1 MNRLPEQYAVFG
13 VLFLSLFIQSHARIV
28 MHSTKLART
37 IGAFS
42 SEELKS
48 VRKAVLQKAR
58 HRDSPVVKLWDALVP
73 FHPEFDHEK
82 LGLKYLFRKAYWAE
96 DYEPQKLRNLMTTLQ
111 RYIEQYL
118 IDAELQ
124 VQTQT
129 QQLLLVQA
137 LHKRRR
143 TGAFEKALNDGLKK
157 LEKAP
162 DGLSKLQSRLALLHE
177 RYFFDNIQ
185 KNEQRTEDLHQ
196 LAQALN
202 EMLAQQLLV
211 YGIDRSVR
219 RMSMPDNTTFLGL
232 EDALSYASSH
242 EAPSLLR
249 FFQRLWKLYT
259 GSANNTAFLELKAAF
274 FAQYQNW
281 GALEVSL
288 ALKTLINYLAPQ
300 VVGNKEPYV
309 SQLFELFEFGY
320 AQKVLVVDNQLP
332 ASRFLNAVVTGLMAR
347 EFDWVERFVD
357 SHSIYLL
364 KDKEETLTLARVYC
378 LYYKGWHNEAPD
390 LFDQALDIMR
400 ETPHD
405 GWFFK
410 LRLKMLEIRIFCDTY
425 GSRGHS
431 VSFVLERAASFRRF
445 IDRSGNGDTSVG
457 QRYKKC
463 LGYCRRVIK
472 MKSLPYVDPL
482 RKKRLKDEI
491 EAEQQLLLKDWL
503 LYHLDRL

>member
-1 MNRLPEQYAVFG
+1 
-13 VLFLSLFIQSHARIV
+13 

-42 SEELKS
+42 AAELKA

-58 HRDSPVVKLWDALVP
+58 RRDSPVVKLWDALVP
-73 FHPEFDHEK
+73 FHPGFDDEK
-82 LGLKYLFRKAYWAE
+82 LDLKYLFKKAYRGE

-111 RYIEQYL
+111 QYIEQYL

-124 VQTQT
+124 EQPQA

-157 LEKAP
+157 LESAP
-162 DGLSKLQSRLALLHE
+162 DGLVKLQARLALLHE

-202 EMLAQQLLV
+202 EMLAHQLLI

-219 RMSMPDNTTFLGL
+219 RMTLPDDTTFLGL
-232 EDALSYASSH
+232 EEALSFASSD
-242 EAPSLLR
+242 EAPELLE
-249 FFQRLWKLYT
+249 FFQQLWKLYA
-259 GSANNTAFLELKAAF
+259 GGANPALFLKLKAGF
-274 FAQYQNW
+274 FGNYHSW
-281 GALEVSL
+281 GEFEASL
-288 ALKTLINYLAPQ
+288 ALKTLINYLTPH
-300 VVGNKEPYV
+300 VVGNKEPYI

-320 AQKVLVVDNQLP
+320 AQNLLVVDHQLP
-332 ASRFLNAVVTGLMAR
+332 AVRFLNSVVTGLMVR
-347 EFDWVERFVD
+347 KFDWVEWFID
-357 SHSIYLL
+357 SHAVYLL
-364 KDKEETLTLARVYC
+364 KDKEETLTLARVYF
-378 LYYKGWHNEAPD
+378 LYYKGWRTAAPD
-390 LFDQALDIMR
+390 LLDEALGIMST
-400 ETPHD
+400 TPHD

-410 LRLKMLEIRIFCDTY
+410 LRLRMLEVRIFCDTY

-431 VSFVLERAASFRRF
+431 VSFVLERIASFKRF
-445 IDRSGNGDTSVG
+445 IDRSGNGETSLG

-463 LGYCRRVIK
+463 LGYCRQMIK
-472 MKSLPYVDPL
+472 LKSLPYVDPH
-482 RKKRLKDEI
+482 RKKALIDEI
-491 EAEQQLLLKDWL
+491 KAEQQLLLKDWL